1 MHPVVL
7 TCVVV
12 TGIAALAGIVGAD
25 ARWLAALGHVITR
38 SGAIPTGVPFAA
50 APTAHWHNA
59 VVLAELIFGWLES
72 ALGDR
77 GLMLAQVVA
86 VAAAVIVLMRDARAA
101 GASAEGAGAAV
112 LLAAMGALTSFT
124 IARVQLFS
132 LVLFPVLMAL
142 LRSDARAPSW
152 RIWLAL
158 PLIAL
163 WSNLHGGVLIGVGVL
178 VIYLAIVRL
187 RRSPLTAIGV
197 GAGALVALCMTPAG
211 LSTISYYR
219 GLLGNQAAAR
229 GSGLWAP
236 LSLTA
241 PLDLLLIAV
250 VIVLVLQ
257 LRKSRPA
264 LWELVVSAVLAV
276 ATIQAGRSGVWLVMF
291 LAVPAAPGFRT
302 SRWWNWVMPPLATAA
317 LIGLVV
323 GLARGPLNSGAGGAL
338 VTRAVAIAHGTPIL
352 ADDIIDEQVALAG
365 GRIWVGNPID
375 AFTKQD
381 QLTYLNWLDGR
392 TSGLGALRPN
402 VDVVLTGSATEAHR
416 LMAHDAEFERVAT
429 DGRADLYVRIAR

>member
-323 GLARGPLNSGAGGAL
+323 GLARGP
-338 VTRAVAIAHGTPIL
+338 
-352 ADDIIDEQVALAG
+352 
-365 GRIWVGNPID
+365 
-375 AFTKQD
+375 
-381 QLTYLNWLDGR
+381 
-392 TSGLGALRPN
+392 
-402 VDVVLTGSATEAHR
+402 
-416 LMAHDAEFERVAT
+416 
-429 DGRADLYVRIAR
+429 

>member
-1 MHPVVL
+1 
-7 TCVVV
+7 
-12 TGIAALAGIVGAD
+12 
-25 ARWLAALGHVITR
+25 
-38 SGAIPTGVPFAA
+38 
-50 APTAHWHNA
+50 
-59 VVLAELIFGWLES
+59 
-72 ALGDR
+72 
-77 GLMLAQVVA
+77 MLAQVVA

-178 VIYLAIVRL
+178 VIYLAIARL

-338 VTRAVAIAHGTPIL
+338 VRRAVAIAHGTPIL
-352 ADDIIDEQVALAG
+352 GDDIIDEQVALAG

-392 TSGLGALRPN
+392 TSGVGALRPN